1 MPESI
6 ELTFHKPPGFE
17 DMSVEAFRKLV
28 GKGVAKVEAEAEAE
42 RQRTGQR
49 VLGRQ
54 LILSQH
60 HEESPESYATHFKL
74 NPQVGAKSKWRRV
87 EALRRLK
94 GFVAAYREALARWRA
109 GDHAVVFPYG
119 TNMMRLV
126 HGVRCA
132 AAPV

>member
-1 MPESI
+1 MSERI
-6 ELTFHKPPGFE
+6 E
-17 DMSVEAFRKLV
+17 A
-28 GKGVAKVEAEAEAE
+28 VEAEAAE
-42 RQRTGQR
+42 KRRRTDQRI
-49 VLGRQ
+49 LGRRA
-54 LILSQH
+54 IRRQH
-60 HEESPESYATHFKL
+60 HEESPASYAEHFKL

-109 GDHAVVFPYG
+109 RERDVVFPYG

-132 AAPV
+132 AAPTPV